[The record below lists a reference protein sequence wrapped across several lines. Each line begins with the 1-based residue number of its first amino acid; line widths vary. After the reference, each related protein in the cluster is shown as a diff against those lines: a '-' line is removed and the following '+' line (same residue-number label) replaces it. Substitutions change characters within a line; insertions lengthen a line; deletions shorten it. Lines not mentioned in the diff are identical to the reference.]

1 MINVKRDRKNKHKV
15 VAMRKPPSDKAPS
28 FNKLSKMEFHF
39 NGYLYLIWDLMSD
52 TVIHL
57 KCLSKVKMK
66 FISNRYTQ
74 YMYVES

>member
-1 MINVKRDRKNKHKV
+1 MINVKRDRKNKHHV

-52 TVIHL
+52 TVLH
-57 KCLSKVKMK
+57 
-66 FISNRYTQ
+66 
-74 YMYVES
+74 